1 MRFGNELC
9 PSIDIWITLFWTS
22 KINTEIK
29 VSTKKENT
37 WSKYIPRS
45 HMWITYCFPEFV
57 FYSYFF
63 FLGSIRSAA
72 YNFEAILH
80 LCGWVSRKPL
90 IKCRREQYSMNL
102 LCINL
107 MTRIKLA
114 GSILKPCLTHNASA
128 VWDSLHFSA
137 WLIKVCS
144 YLLKLQLHSAMT
156 GVL

>member
-1 MRFGNELC
+1 M
-9 PSIDIWITLFWTS
+9 
-22 KINTEIK
+22 
-29 VSTKKENT
+29 
-37 WSKYIPRS
+37 SKYWYIDYFILDFQNKHRIQGEHEERIYMIKTHTKRPYLN
-45 HMWITYCFPEFV
+45 HVLCFPKLV

-63 FLGSIRSAA
+63 FLDSIRNEA

-80 LCGWVSRKPL
+80 LCGWVSHKPL

-114 GSILKPCLTHNASA
+114 GSILKPCLTRNASA
-128 VWDSLHFSA
+128 AWDSLHFSA

-144 YLLKLQLHSAMT
+144 YLLKL
-156 GVL
+156 